1 MDLSKV
7 QPGQTIASSL
17 EPIGHQSSM
26 AGYSVPLV
34 ILSDR
39 IQSGSLRSELAE
51 LAGAI
56 IQDPLRQRQLCDRVY
71 QLMQEDLYRQRD
83 RSRNY

>member
-7 QPGQTIASSL
+7 QPGQTIESSL
-17 EPIGHQSSM
+17 EPIGHQSSIV
-26 AGYSVPLV
+26 GYGVPLE

-39 IQSGSLRSELAE
+39 IQTGTLRTELAQ
-51 LAGAI
+51 LAEEI
-56 IQDPLRQRQLCDRVY
+56 LENPLRQRQLCDRVY

-83 RSRNY
+83 RTRNY